1 MAVYE
6 NTVPGM
12 QVIHSFL
19 VYQLSGTGG
28 YQEEEKGSKVFTL
41 AGVGPEARRSP
52 GDESAGTLQIW
63 RGYRSHAVKLP
74 DLREIVNYP

>member
-6 NTVPGM
+6 NTVPGL

-28 YQEEEKGSKVFTL
+28 YQEEEKGGKVFTL
-41 AGVGPEARRSP
+41 AGVWLPGPKLADLLEMDQLGPCKLRW
-52 GDESAGTLQIW
+52 GIDHTL
-63 RGYRSHAVKLP
+63 
-74 DLREIVNYP
+74 

>member
-1 MAVYE
+1 MEVYE

-41 AGVGPEARRSP
+41 AGVGLP
-52 GDESAGTLQIW
+52 GLKLADLLEMNQRGLCKCGGGIEHTL
-63 RGYRSHAVKLP
+63 
-74 DLREIVNYP
+74 

>member
-6 NTVPGM
+6 NTVSGV

-41 AGVGPEARRSP
+41 AGVGLP
-52 GDESAGTLQIW
+52 GLKLANLLEMDQLGSCKFGGSIDHTL
-63 RGYRSHAVKLP
+63 
-74 DLREIVNYP
+74 

>member
-1 MAVYE
+1 MGIGFMAVYE
-6 NTVPGM
+6 NTVSGL

-41 AGVGPEARRSP
+41 AGVGLP
-52 GDESAGTLQIW
+52 GL
-63 RGYRSHAVKLP
+63 KLA
-74 DLREIVNYP
+74 DLLEMNQLDFANLEGV

>member
-41 AGVGPEARRSP
+41 AGVGLP
-52 GDESAGTLQIW
+52 GLKLADLLEMDQLGSCKLGRCIDHTL
-63 RGYRSHAVKLP
+63 
-74 DLREIVNYP
+74 

>member
-1 MAVYE
+1 MSVYE

-41 AGVGPEARRSP
+41 AGVGLP
-52 GDESAGTLQIW
+52 GLKLADLLEMNQLGLCKFGGGIDHTL
-63 RGYRSHAVKLP
+63 
-74 DLREIVNYP
+74 